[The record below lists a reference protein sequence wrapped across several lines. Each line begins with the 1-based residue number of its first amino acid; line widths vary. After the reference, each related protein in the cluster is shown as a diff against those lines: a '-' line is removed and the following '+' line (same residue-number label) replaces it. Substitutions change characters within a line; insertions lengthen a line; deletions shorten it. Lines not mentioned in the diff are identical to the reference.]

1 MDKSTT
7 LLSLEESLNI
17 YKKSKVKPQRFNLFC
32 SMFNWHNERY
42 LHSSFIGMMLS
53 MKREFF
59 VLFLEELHRAD
70 AGVFKA
76 EDLAY
81 FKGHECEI
89 HPNKDEHWE
98 WKNIDILIRT
108 TDKKRAVVIENKM
121 LANDRMVNG
130 KHQLEIYMERVR
142 KDGAERVIGVYL
154 TPRRYQPDFAELW
167 TEQNRMTLGY
177 DTAIK
182 HWVENCWKL
191 EADGFKR
198 EMIRQYGELL
208 DVALNDPQVALEFR
222 EAVAANW
229 EVAYDLY
236 CSKDADRDFRE
247 AMKHV
252 KWHTQYDV
260 LSGVFDGLKALE
272 GVEWN
277 VKNDREMQKDVDT
290 VSLTDKSS
298 SLLVYNFRYK
308 GIWCY
313 ICNDAK
319 GFTIGPCN
327 NRDGYQELDN
337 RDLRNFRKKE
347 TFQLIDPTCRE
358 KLIRKV
364 VGEAKKY
371 LAGLSLHAARCIPD
385 VI

>member
-1 MDKSTT
+1 MDKSTA

-17 YKKSKVKPQRFNLFC
+17 YKKSKVKPQGFNLFC

-42 LHSSFIGMMLS
+42 LHSSFIGMMFS

-59 VLFLEELHRAD
+59 VSFLEELHRAD
-70 AGVFKA
+70 SVVFKA

-81 FKGHECEI
+81 FKECACEI

-130 KHQLEIYMERVR
+130 KHQLEMYMERVR

-182 HWVENCWKL
+182 HWVENCWNL

-236 CSKDADRDFRE
+236 CSKDADRDFME

-298 SLLVYNFRYK
+298 SLLVYDFGFKKER
-308 GIWCY
+308 WY

-319 GFTIGPCN
+319 GFTMGRCDN
-327 NRDGYQELDN
+327 NRDFILLNNTDI
-337 RDLRNFRKKE
+337 RNFKKTNAFRLVNRECREALVKELMKKIKKE
-347 TFQLIDPTCRE
+347 LGFQDKDLT
-358 KLIRKV
+358 V
-364 VGEAKKY
+364 
-371 LAGLSLHAARCIPD
+371 
-385 VI
+385 

>member
-1 MDKSTT
+1 MDKSTA

-17 YKKSKVKPQRFNLFC
+17 YKKSKVKPQGFNLFC

-53 MKREFF
+53 MKREFL
-59 VLFLEELHRAD
+59 VSFLEELHRAD
-70 AGVFKA
+70 AGVFKD

-81 FKGHECEI
+81 FKGRECEI

-130 KHQLEIYMERVR
+130 KHQLEMYMERVR

-182 HWVENCWKL
+182 HWVEKCQ
-191 EADGFKR
+191 EQETDGFIR

-222 EAVAANW
+222 EAVARNL
-229 EVAYDLY
+229 ELAYEWY
-236 CSKDADRDFRE
+236 RKGKAETDFRE
-247 AMKHV
+247 AMIHV
-252 KWHTQYDV
+252 KWHTLYDV
-260 LSGVFDGLKALE
+260 LNGVFDGLKSLE

-277 VKNDREMQKDVDT
+277 VENDREMQKDVDR

-319 GFTIGPCN
+319 GFTIGPCG
-327 NRDGYQELDN
+327 NRNDYKELDGTDI
-337 RDLRNFRKKE
+337 RDFRKWSAFRLVKREYREELAKTVIYGIKE
-347 TFQLIDPTCRE
+347 ALKTINY
-358 KLIRKV
+358 KL
-364 VGEAKKY
+364 
-371 LAGLSLHAARCIPD
+371 S
-385 VI
+385 

>member
-1 MDKSTT
+1 M
-7 LLSLEESLNI
+7 LSLEESLNI

-53 MKREFF
+53 MKREFL
-59 VLFLEELHRAD
+59 VSFLEVLHRAD
-70 AGVFKA
+70 AGAFKTK
-76 EDLAY
+76 DLAY
-81 FKGHECEI
+81 FKGRECEI

-130 KHQLEIYMERVR
+130 KHQLEMYMERVR

-154 TPRRYQPDFAELW
+154 TLRRYQPDFAELW

-182 HWVENCWKL
+182 HWVEKCR
-191 EADGFKR
+191 EQETDGFKR

-222 EAVAANW
+222 EAVARNL
-229 EVAYDLY
+229 ELAYEWY
-236 CSKDADRDFRE
+236 QKGKADTDFRE
-247 AMKHV
+247 AMIHV
-252 KWHTQYDV
+252 KWHTLYDV
-260 LSGVFDGLKALE
+260 LNGVFDGLKNLE

-277 VKNDREMQKDVDT
+277 VENDREMQKDVDR

-319 GFTIGPCN
+319 GFTIGPCE
-327 NRDGYQELDN
+327 NRNEYKELGGTDI
-337 RDLRNFRKKE
+337 RDFRKWSA
-347 TFQLIDPTCRE
+347 FQLINQTHGE
-358 KLIRKV
+358 KLVKNLTGQIKEKLTS
-364 VGEAKKY
+364 GWE
-371 LAGLSLHAARCIPD
+371 
-385 VI
+385 

>member
-1 MDKSTT
+1 MDKSTA
-7 LLSLEESLNI
+7 LISLEESLNI
-17 YKKSKVKPQRFNLFC
+17 YKKSKVKPQGFNLFC

-53 MKREFF
+53 MKREFL
-59 VLFLEELHRAD
+59 VSFLEELHRAD
-70 AGVFKA
+70 AGVFKT

-81 FKGHECEI
+81 FKGCACEI

-130 KHQLEIYMERVR
+130 KHQLEMYMERVR

-182 HWVENCWKL
+182 HWVEKCQ
-191 EADGFKR
+191 EQETDDFKKK
-198 EMIRQYGELL
+198 IIQQYGELL

-222 EAVAANW
+222 EAVARNL
-229 EVAYDLY
+229 ELAYEWY
-236 CSKDADRDFRE
+236 QKGKADTDFRE
-247 AMKHV
+247 AMIHV
-252 KWHTQYDV
+252 KWHTLYDV
-260 LSGVFDGLKALE
+260 LNGVFDGLKNLE

-277 VKNDREMQKDVDT
+277 VENDREMQKDVDR

-298 SLLVYNFRYK
+298 SLLVYNFRYN
-308 GIWCY
+308 GVWCY

-319 GFTIGPCN
+319 GFTIGPCE
-327 NRDGYQELDN
+327 NRNDYKELGGTDI
-337 RDLRNFRKKE
+337 RDFRKWSAFRLVKRE
-347 TFQLIDPTCRE
+347 CRE
-358 KLIRKV
+358 ALV
-364 VGEAKKY
+364 EA
-371 LAGLSLHAARCIPD
+371 
-385 VI
+385 VIHGIKEAFKAINCKTY

>member
-1 MDKSTT
+1 MDKSTV

-53 MKREFF
+53 MKREFL
-59 VLFLEELHRAD
+59 VSFLEELHRAD

-81 FKGHECEI
+81 FKGCACEI

-130 KHQLEIYMERVR
+130 KHQLEMYMERVR
-142 KDGAERVIGVYL
+142 KDGAERVIEVYL

-177 DTAIK
+177 DTAIRR
-182 HWVENCWKL
+182 WVEKCQ
-191 EADGFKR
+191 EQETDDFKKK
-198 EMIRQYGELL
+198 IIQQYGELL

-222 EAVAANW
+222 EAVAHNL
-229 EVAYDLY
+229 ELAYEWY
-236 CSKDADRDFRE
+236 QKGKADTDFRE
-247 AMKHV
+247 AMIHV
-252 KWHTQYDV
+252 KWHTLYDV
-260 LSGVFDGLKALE
+260 LNGIFDGLKSLE

-277 VKNDREMQKDVDT
+277 VENDREMQKDVDR

-319 GFTIGPCN
+319 GFTIGPCE
-327 NRDGYQELDN
+327 NRNDYKELDGTDI
-337 RDLRNFRKKE
+337 RDFRKWSA
-347 TFQLIDPTCRE
+347 FQLIDQTYRE
-358 KLIRKV
+358 KLVKNLTGHIKEKLTS
-364 VGEAKKY
+364 GWK
-371 LAGLSLHAARCIPD
+371 
-385 VI
+385 